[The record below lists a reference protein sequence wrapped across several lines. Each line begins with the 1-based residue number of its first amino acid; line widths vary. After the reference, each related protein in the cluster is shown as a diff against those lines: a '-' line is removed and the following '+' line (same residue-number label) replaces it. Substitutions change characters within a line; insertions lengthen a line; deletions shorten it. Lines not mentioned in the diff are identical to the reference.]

1 MDDAELEARS
11 MLTVTEDLYGPS
23 HYKTALALNQLALAL
38 EAQGREEE
46 GDVYFARALAIR
58 DAVSANA
65 KLYDKM
71 REDEPLALDLLYDG
85 LRIMPFIDRKHA
97 REMAALGPDRP
108 EIVPELNRI
117 AQESSR
123 LCHGLNT
130 VPAYRRVLAIREQ
143 AFGPDHPEVADTL
156 ILLAEK
162 IAWSGRDDAEA
173 VRLYRR
179 ALAIREGAFGPNHP
193 KVAEVLS
200 GLGEVYSDSEDD
212 AQAEACLTRAL
223 AIQEEALPPDHED
236 LGMTCCLLG
245 ELYKRQGKTAEGQ
258 AFTARSDAILGEFPF

>member
-71 REDEPLALDLLYDG
+71 RDDEPLALDLLYDG
-85 LRIMPFIDRKHA
+85 PRIASFTFRQLD
-97 REMAALGPDRP
+97 REMAALGPDCP
-108 EIVPELNRI
+108 EIVPELLRI
-117 AQESSR
+117 AEESS
-123 LCHGLNT
+123 LSCCGEHAA
-130 VPAYRRVLAIREQ
+130 PAYRRVLAIREQ
-143 AFGPDHPEVADTL
+143 ALGPDHPEVTDTL

-162 IAWSGRDDAEA
+162 TDWYEHDYAEA
-173 VRLYRR
+173 IRLYRR
-179 ALAIREGAFGPNHP
+179 ALAIREGAFGPHHP
-193 KVAEVLS
+193 QAADVLRR
-200 GLGEVYSDSEDD
+200 LGGVYYHSEDF
-212 AQAEACLTRAL
+212 AQAEALLLRAL

-236 LGMTCCLLG
+236 IGWTCCYLCD
-245 ELYKRQGKTAEGQ
+245 LYERQGKTAEAQ
-258 AFTARSDAILGEFPF
+258 AFMARYESILDVPPF